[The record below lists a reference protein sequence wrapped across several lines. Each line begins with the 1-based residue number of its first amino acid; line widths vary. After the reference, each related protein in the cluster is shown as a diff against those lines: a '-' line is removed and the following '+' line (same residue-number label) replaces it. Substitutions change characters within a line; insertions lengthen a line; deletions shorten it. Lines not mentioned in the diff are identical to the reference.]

1 MHIDAQTTL
10 EAWNGGNGFGICR
23 WCFINKFSVFNEMK
37 IYSDGSKSEQNWWSN
52 KMITSYKLLY
62 EINMI
67 EHTTSKGWKEE
78 MLMEFLNDAI

>member
-1 MHIDAQTTL
+1 MHGLPSKHEMGEMISEYVNDASLISFQFL
-10 EAWNGGNGFGICR
+10 
-23 WCFINKFSVFNEMK
+23 NEMK
-37 IYSDGSKSEQNWWSN
+37 IYSDGSKWEQNWWSN

-78 MLMEFLNDAI
+78 MLMEFLNDSI